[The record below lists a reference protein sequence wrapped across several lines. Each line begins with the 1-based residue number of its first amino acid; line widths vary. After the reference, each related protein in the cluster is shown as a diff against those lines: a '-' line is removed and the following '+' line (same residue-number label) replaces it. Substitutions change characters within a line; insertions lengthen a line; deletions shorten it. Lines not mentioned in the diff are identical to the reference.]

1 MQKPSQECS
10 PSEFLLR
17 VPPPPLAP
25 SICGHFHCVSSPL
38 LSLETAEP
46 SVRVGCHWEL
56 IAFGRRSD
64 TQVEMPLNALLMT
77 LLSTPDPSPLS
88 IRLLVIEMAGGTSQH
103 SSAVETASVSLL
115 TD

>member
-17 VPPPPLAP
+17 VPPPPPLPPQSVAT
-25 SICGHFHCVSSPL
+25 FTASPL
-38 LSLETAEP
+38 LSLETAEL

-88 IRLLVIEMAGGTSQH
+88 VRLLVIEMAGGTSQH